1 MAIETVDILVQDDEV
16 SPSVVDGVTVL
27 VYDVTGTTLLTSG
40 VTGAVTPGHII
51 FALEGGTGASVT
63 YQLRFGIT
71 GGSIVSPQQI
81 EVFSPPAGAPTG
93 ANNFEITAS
102 LFTLP
107 VATDA
112 RLCRCSGYVYGP
124 NGKPLQG
131 IDIHFIPCF
140 NPLVVDGIGVLG
152 ERKACRTDITG
163 YVQMDLYRGGYYMAT
178 VESHENIQRQV
189 LVPAR
194 SSMNM
199 NKLLFPLV
207 EAVTFAPT
215 GGWALAVDAELEIVP
230 TVVASDFRTLEGSGS
245 EDVLYTTADPA
256 IASVSTQ
263 ADKIVIR
270 GVAAGSTTLTVTRAD
285 TSIVYIPDPGIT
297 GGSVAIT
304 VS

>member
-16 SPSVVDGVTVL
+16 GPSPVDGVTVL

-40 VTGAVTPGHII
+40 VTGAVTSGHIQ
-51 FALEGGTGASVT
+51 FPLEGGTNSSVL
-63 YQLRFGIT
+63 YQLRFAIT
-71 GGSIVSPQQI
+71 GGTIVTPQQI
-81 EVFSPPAGAPTG
+81 EVFSPETDAPTG
-93 ANNFEITAS
+93 VNNFEITAS

-112 RLCRCSGYVYGP
+112 RLCRASGYVYGP
-124 NGKPLQG
+124 NGKPRKG

-152 ERKACRTDITG
+152 ERIACRTDATG
-163 YVQMDLYRGGYYMAT
+163 FVQVDLYRTGYYMAT

-189 LVPAR
+189 LVPNR
-194 SSMNM
+194 SSVNI
-199 NKLLFPLV
+199 NKLLFPIV
-207 EAVTFAPT
+207 EAVTFAPA
-215 GGWALAVDAELEIVP
+215 GAWALTIGVELEIVP
-230 TVVASDFRTLEGSGS
+230 TVTVSDFRVLEGSGS
-245 EDVLYTTADPA
+245 EDTLYTVADPT
-256 IASVSTQ
+256 IASIVTRS
-263 ADKIVIR
+263 DKIVLV